1 MRGEIALSGLR
12 AGAAVVTGATSGLGA
27 ALAAEL
33 ARAGLDL
40 VLVGR
45 DNTRLSGLAGRL
57 AAEHGI
63 AALPCVRDLADPRDL
78 EGLGTAVAALAGRPL
93 SVVVH
98 CAAADDGLPLHQA
111 EAGRAA
117 GTLGVN
123 LIAPWLIAARAL
135 ADMERL
141 RQGQIVLVSSNL
153 AVAALPD
160 SAAYAIGKAGLE
172 RLADALMAERRSRGI
187 DVLVVVPGQ
196 LASPLRD
203 AGLAR
208 QPAWLRALLPRPAE
222 PAAVARA
229 IVRRGFGR
237 SGTLVLAPGHRL
249 FRLLL
254 RLAPQTA
261 RSLLS
266 LAYRNRA
273 DTRHG

>member
-1 MRGEIALSGLR
+1 VKVEIALSGLR

-45 DNTRLSGLAGRL
+45 DRASLSGLAGRL

-63 AALPCVRDLADPRDL
+63 AAHPCVRDLAEPRDL
-78 EGLGTAVAALAGRPL
+78 EGLGSAVASLAGRPL

-111 EAGRAA
+111 QAGRVA

-160 SAAYAIGKAGLE
+160 SAAYAIGKAGL
-172 RLADALMAERRSRGI
+172 LADALLAERRSRGI

-266 LAYRNRA
+266 LAYRNRP